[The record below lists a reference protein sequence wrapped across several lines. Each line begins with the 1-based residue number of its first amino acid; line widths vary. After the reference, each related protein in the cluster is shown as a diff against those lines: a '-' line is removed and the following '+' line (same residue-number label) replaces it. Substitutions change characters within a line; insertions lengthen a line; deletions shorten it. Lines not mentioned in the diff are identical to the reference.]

1 MHQSEINNWIRVA
14 EQLEAKGQ
22 TETMFYKR
30 ARAIALGAPDPLQ
43 AFAEIPCRPLPSKT
57 MWISTGLES
66 VD

>member
-14 EQLEAKGQ
+14 EQLEATGQ

-30 ARAIALGAPDPLQ
+30 ARAISLGAPD
-43 AFAEIPCRPLPSKT
+43 PCRPLPSKT

>member
-14 EQLEAKGQ
+14 EQLEATGQ

-43 AFAEIPCRPLPSKT
+43 AFAVEDDVDIN
-57 MWISTGLES
+57 GLNK
-66 VD
+66 VGTAWHI

>member
-30 ARAIALGAPDPLQ
+30 ARAISLGAPDPLQ
-43 AFAEIPCRPLPSKT
+43 AFAVEDD
-57 MWISTGLES
+57 
-66 VD
+66 VDLNGS